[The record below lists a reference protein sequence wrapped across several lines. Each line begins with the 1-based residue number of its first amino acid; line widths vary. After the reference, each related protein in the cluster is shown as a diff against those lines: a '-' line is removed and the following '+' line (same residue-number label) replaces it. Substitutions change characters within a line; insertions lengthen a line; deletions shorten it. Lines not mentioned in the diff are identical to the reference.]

1 MATSGNFREGEG
13 IIYHP
18 PVPGRAT
25 QTGTVVRAESGLA
38 VRFDESGSVVPF
50 DPDHM
55 HAESGKAHCPR
66 CGWEAEF
73 RGGIEGV

>member
-1 MATSGNFREGEG
+1 MATSGELREGEG

-18 PVPGRAT
+18 PVPGGAT
-25 QTGTVVRAESGLA
+25 QTGTVVRAEGGLA
-38 VRFDESGSVVPF
+38 VRLDESGRTVPF

-55 HAESGKAHCPR
+55 HSESGRTDCPR

-73 RGGIEGV
+73 RGGIQGV